1 MKKHYL
7 CTDIHALQDIVA
19 RCSGSGLFLA
29 HRVVAIVDG
38 RTGIHHL
45 AIAFAYGGFDAAVI
59 RPSLER
65 ASINT
70 QNLTCFGDSVDCI
83 EVYVRH
89 FHTYSIITNILPV
102 ERGSGCKY
110 TKKCLKQRHFDKKCM
125 FTNKFSRAMSFLL

>member
-45 AIAFAYGGFDAAVI
+45 AIAFADGGFDAAVI
-59 RPSLER
+59 RPSLES
-65 ASINT
+65 ASIDPE
-70 QNLTCFGDSVDCI
+70 NLTSFRDSVDCI
-83 EVYVRH
+83 EVYVRY
-89 FHTYSIITNILPV
+89 FHNIFYN
-102 ERGSGCKY
+102 S
-110 TKKCLKQRHFDKKCM
+110 
-125 FTNKFSRAMSFLL
+125 SFC